1 MINTAKI
8 VEDLCKKAAAAA
20 PLIAAA
26 TTEQKNNA
34 LIFAADE
41 LLKNKAQILAANAI
55 DLAAFPADKP
65 ASFKDRMLLNE
76 ERINLMAQGLKDIA
90 NLADPVGKV
99 LSSKTLPSGLK
110 IERVTV
116 PLGVLCVIF
125 EARPNVCADAA
136 ALCLKAGSSIILRGG
151 GDSLNSVKAIYD
163 CLQKGMAR
171 AGLSADIINLVPL
184 KEREAVDELL
194 KQDKYIDVIIPR
206 GGKSLV
212 EKVSQSKIPTFKHL
226 DGICHTYIHSAA
238 QTQMAKKVL
247 LNAKLRRTGICG
259 ATETVLLD
267 ADLKPEQI
275 KDILNV
281 LVENGCEVRADAKIL
296 KIMPFLK
303 PAFEADWATEYLAP
317 IISAKIVSGVKE
329 AVAHIRQYGSSHTE
343 AIITDDAQAAEDFLN
358 TVDSAVVMHNT
369 STQFCDGGEFGMG
382 AEIGIATGR
391 LHARGPVGLEQLVT
405 FKYKVRGNGE
415 TRK

>member
-1 MINTAKI
+1 MNTAEI
-8 VEDLCKKAAAAA
+8 IEDLCKQAKAAA
-20 PLIAAA
+20 PLIAQAS
-26 TTEQKNNA
+26 TEQKNNA
-34 LIFAADE
+34 LLFAAEE
-41 LLKNKAQILAANAI
+41 LLKNTAQILAANKE
-55 DLAAFPADKP
+55 DLDNFPKDKP
-65 ASFKDRMLLNE
+65 ASFKDRMQLNG

-90 NLADPVGKV
+90 ALPDPVGKI
-99 LSSKTLPSGLK
+99 LSAWVVPSGLK

-125 EARPNVCADAA
+125 ESRPNVCADAA
-136 ALCLKAGSSIILRGG
+136 ALCLKAGSSIVLRGG
-151 GDSLNSVKAIYD
+151 GDSLHSVKAIYD

-171 AGLSADIINLVPL
+171 TGLSSDIINLVPV
-184 KEREAVDELL
+184 KERQAVDELL

-206 GGKSLV
+206 GGKSLI

-226 DGICHTYIHSAA
+226 NGICHTYIHKAA
-238 QTQMAKKVL
+238 DTEMAKNVL

-267 ADLKPEQI
+267 KALNPKQI
-275 KDILNV
+275 KTILGA
-281 LVENGCEVRADAKIL
+281 LLERGCEVRADAEIL
-296 KIMPFLK
+296 KIMPALQ
-303 PAFEADWATEYLAP
+303 PAFEEDWGAEYLAP
-317 IISAKIVSGVKE
+317 IISAKMVSGVKE
-329 AVAHIRQYGSSHTE
+329 AAGHIRKYGSSHTE
-343 AIITDDAQAAEDFLN
+343 AIITNDAQAAEEFLN
-358 TVDSAVVMHNT
+358 TVDSAVVMHNA

-405 FKYKVRGNGE
+405 FKYKVRGKGE